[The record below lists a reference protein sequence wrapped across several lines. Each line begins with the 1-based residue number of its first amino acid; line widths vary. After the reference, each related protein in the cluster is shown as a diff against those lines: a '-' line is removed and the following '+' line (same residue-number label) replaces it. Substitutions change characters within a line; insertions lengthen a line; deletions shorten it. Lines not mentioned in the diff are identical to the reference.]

1 MKPSQQLRLIVT
13 IVERGKGNK
22 VRRLYQEHQVFTHIH
37 CEGVGT
43 ATSEILDILGIGSSE
58 KDVLFSLTP
67 QSTARALFR
76 KLSDEL
82 HGTMRTRGIAFILPM
97 DAVSNL
103 LSAIILVKTKLEK
116 ENGGDDVPQTKNS
129 LILAIINR
137 GTTGAVMETAKKA
150 GARGGPSSR
159 PAGPVTSS
167 WTGPSARRGRR
178 RRSCCSSSPPRS
190 CGGPFW
196 RPSTPSTAPRPR
208 PGLSCAHCPL
218 RIWCILIKAK
228 RGGMAF

>member
-1 MKPSQQLRLIVT
+1 MKPFQKLWLIVT

-22 VRRLYQEHQVFTHIH
+22 VRRLYQEHQVFTHIR

-150 GARGGPSSR
+150 GARGGTILKARWSGDEQLDRSFGEAWQTEKELLLIVSPKELR
-159 PAGPVTSS
+159 GPILEAIHAQHGAQTEAGAVL
-167 WTGPSARRGRR
+167 
-178 RRSCCSSSPPRS
+178 CSLPIEDMV
-190 CGGPFW
+190 
-196 RPSTPSTAPRPR
+196 
-208 PGLSCAHCPL
+208 H
-218 RIWCILIKAK
+218 ID
-228 RGGMAF
+228 

>member
-150 GARGGPSSR
+150 GARGGTILKARWSGDEQLDRSFGEAWQTEKELLLIVSPKELR
-159 PAGPVTSS
+159 GP
-167 WTGPSARRGRR
+167 
-178 RRSCCSSSPPRS
+178 
-190 CGGPFW
+190 
-196 RPSTPSTAPRPR
+196 
-208 PGLSCAHCPL
+208 
-218 RIWCILIKAK
+218 ILDDIHAQH
-228 RGGMAF
+228 GAQT

>member
-1 MKPSQQLRLIVT
+1 M
-13 IVERGKGNK
+13 
-22 VRRLYQEHQVFTHIH
+22 
-37 CEGVGT
+37 
-43 ATSEILDILGIGSSE
+43 GIGSSE
-58 KDVLFSLTP
+58 KDVLFSLTL

-150 GARGGPSSR
+150 GARGGTILKARWSGDEQLDRWPILEAIHAQHGAQTE
-159 PAGPVTSS
+159 AGAVL
-167 WTGPSARRGRR
+167 
-178 RRSCCSSSPPRS
+178 CSLPIEDMV
-190 CGGPFW
+190 
-196 RPSTPSTAPRPR
+196 
-208 PGLSCAHCPL
+208 H
-218 RIWCILIKAK
+218 ID
-228 RGGMAF
+228 

>member
-43 ATSEILDILGIGSSE
+43 ATSEILYILGIGSSE

-150 GARGGPSSR
+150 GARGGTILKARWSGDEQLDLSFGEAWQTEKELLLIVSPKELR
-159 PAGPVTSS
+159 GPILEAIHAQHGAQTEAGAVL
-167 WTGPSARRGRR
+167 
-178 RRSCCSSSPPRS
+178 CSLPIEDMV
-190 CGGPFW
+190 
-196 RPSTPSTAPRPR
+196 
-208 PGLSCAHCPL
+208 H
-218 RIWCILIKAK
+218 ID
-228 RGGMAF
+228 